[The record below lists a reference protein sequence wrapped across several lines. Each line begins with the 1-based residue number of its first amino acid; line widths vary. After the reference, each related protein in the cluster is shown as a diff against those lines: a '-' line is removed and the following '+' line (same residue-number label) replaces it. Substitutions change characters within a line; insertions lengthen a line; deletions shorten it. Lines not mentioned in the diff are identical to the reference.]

1 MEPASPESPIP
12 TTCMCETL
20 RRAARMVTRM
30 YDDALRPVNLRTT
43 QFSVLAHLNGSEGVR
58 VRDLA
63 SGLQLEETTLT
74 RNLRLLEQ
82 EGWVATRAGKD
93 RREKHITITRAGQE
107 VLAKAVP
114 RWRAVQ
120 ERLQQRVSTT
130 TWDAAFRTLPKLA
143 AGAAPD

>member
-1 MEPASPESPIP
+1 
-12 TTCMCETL
+12 
-20 RRAARMVTRM
+20 M

-93 RREKHITITRAGQE
+93 RREKHITITKAGQE

-120 ERLQQRVSTT
+120 ERLQQRVATT